1 MLGCRPGGRGLLALP
16 NPEEVLRE
24 MADVK
29 KLRPASRIIHAG
41 QRPDPLTGAVATPIY
56 QTSTFA
62 FRDTNEGAARFGGSD
77 PGYKYTRLGN
87 PTVAALEECIAELEG
102 GCGALAASTGMAAV
116 HTVYFSLLGAG
127 AHVVGTDALY
137 GASRMILEKEY
148 ARFGV
153 TGSFVD
159 TADPANVARAMRPET
174 KLVYLETPAN
184 PTLKLC
190 DVAKIAEIAHAHGAL
205 VCVDNTF
212 ATPLLQRPFELG
224 ADVVLHSMTK
234 FINGHTDVVAGI
246 VVAKDPELFARLR
259 SVHVNVGPTMD
270 PHQAWLVFRGVKTLG
285 LRLEKA
291 QANALEVARFLEAH
305 PKVSWVRY
313 PFLPSHPQ
321 HELAK
326 KQMAGGG
333 AIVSFGVKGGL
344 EAGRTLMNSV
354 KLATL
359 AVSLG
364 GIETLIEHPASMTH
378 ASVPKAERE
387 KAEISDDLVR
397 IAIGCEDALDLCDD
411 LGQALA
417 KV

>member
-1 MLGCRPGGRGLLALP
+1 MS
-16 NPEEVLRE
+16 
-24 MADVK
+24 DVK
-29 KLRPASRIIHAG
+29 NLRLASRIIHAG
-41 QRPDPLTGAVATPIY
+41 QHTCPTTGAVSTPIY

-62 FRDTNEGAARFGGSD
+62 FKDTDEGAARFGGTD

-116 HTVYFSLLGAG
+116 HTVYFTLLGAG

-148 ARFGV
+148 SRFGV

-159 TADPANVARAMRPET
+159 TSDATNVEKAMRPET
-174 KLVYLETPAN
+174 KLVYLESPAN

-190 DVAKIAEIAHAHGAL
+190 DIAAISEIAHRRGAL
-205 VCVDNTF
+205 VAVDNTF
-212 ATPLLQRPFELG
+212 ASPLLQQPFSLG
-224 ADVVLHSMTK
+224 ADVVVHSMTK

-246 VVAKDPELFARLR
+246 VVAKDPQLFARLR
-259 SVHVNVGPTMD
+259 AVHVNVGPTMD

-285 LRLEKA
+285 LRMEKA

-321 HELAK
+321 YDLARR
-326 KQMAGGG
+326 QMSGGG

-364 GIETLIEHPASMTH
+364 GLETLIEHPASMTH
-378 ASVPKAERE
+378 ASVPRAERE
-387 KAEISDDLVR
+387 KAEITDDLVR
-397 IAIGCEDALDLCDD
+397 IAVGCEDAADLCED

-417 KV
+417 KA

>member
-1 MLGCRPGGRGLLALP
+1 MS
-16 NPEEVLRE
+16 
-24 MADVK
+24 DVK

-41 QRPDPLTGAVATPIY
+41 QHVDPSTGAVSTPIY

-62 FRDTNEGAARFGGSD
+62 FKDADQGAARFGGKD

-87 PTVAALEECIAELEG
+87 PTVAALEECVAELEG

-116 HTVYFSLLGAG
+116 HTVYFALLGSG

-137 GASRMILEKEY
+137 GASRMILENEY
-148 ARFGV
+148 SRFGV

-159 TADPANVARAMRPET
+159 TSDPANVERAMRPET
-174 KLVYLETPAN
+174 KLVYLESPAN

-190 DVAKIAEIAHAHGAL
+190 DIAAISEIAHRRGAL
-205 VCVDNTF
+205 VAVDNTF
-212 ATPLLQRPFELG
+212 ATPLLQQPFALG
-224 ADVVLHSMTK
+224 ADVVVHSMTK
-234 FINGHTDVVAGI
+234 FLNGHTDVVAGV
-246 VVAKDPELFARLR
+246 VVAKEPKLYARLR
-259 SVHVNVGPTMD
+259 SVHLNVGPTMD
-270 PHQAWLVFRGVKTLG
+270 PHQAWLVFRGIKTLG

-291 QANALEVARFLEAH
+291 QANALVVARFLEAH

-313 PFLPSHPQ
+313 PWLPSHPQ
-321 HELAK
+321 FDLARR
-326 KQMAGGG
+326 QMSGGG

-344 EAGRTLMNSV
+344 DAGRTLMNSV

-364 GIETLIEHPASMTH
+364 GLETLIEHPASMTH
-378 ASVPKAERE
+378 ASIPRADRE

-397 IAIGCEDALDLCDD
+397 IAVGCEDAADLCED
-411 LGQALA
+411 LEQALA
-417 KV
+417 TE

>member
-1 MLGCRPGGRGLLALP
+1 MSDAKS
-16 NPEEVLRE
+16 LRI
-24 MADVK
+24 
-29 KLRPASRIIHAG
+29 ASRIVHAG
-41 QRPDPLTGAVATPIY
+41 QHTCPLTGAVATPIY

-62 FRDTNEGAARFGGSD
+62 FKDTDEGAARFGGTD

-87 PTVAALEECIAELEG
+87 PTVAALEECVANLEG
-102 GCGALAASTGMAAV
+102 GCGAMAASTGMAAV

-137 GASRMILEKEY
+137 GPSRMILEKEY
-148 ARFGV
+148 SRFGV
-153 TGSFVD
+153 TGTFVD
-159 TADPANVARAMRPET
+159 TSDATNVERAMRPET

-190 DVAKIAEIAHAHGAL
+190 DIATIAKMAHARGAL

-234 FINGHTDVVAGI
+234 FLNGHSDVVAGI
-246 VVAKDPELFARLR
+246 VVAKDPELYRRLR

-270 PHQAWLVFRGVKTLG
+270 PHQAWLVFRGIKTLG

-291 QANALEVARFLEAH
+291 QANALEVSRFLEAH
-305 PKVSWVRY
+305 PKVAWVRY
-313 PFLPSHPQ
+313 PYLPSHPQ

-326 KQMAGGG
+326 RQMSGGG

-344 EAGRTLMNSV
+344 EAGRTLMNSM

-364 GIETLIEHPASMTH
+364 GVETLIEHPASMTH
-378 ASVPKAERE
+378 ASVPKTERE

-397 IAIGCEDALDLCDD
+397 IAIGCEDAADLRDD
-411 LGQALA
+411 LAQALE

>member
-1 MLGCRPGGRGLLALP
+1 MS
-16 NPEEVLRE
+16 
-24 MADVK
+24 DVK
-29 KLRPASRIIHAG
+29 NLRLASRIIHAG
-41 QRPDPLTGAVATPIY
+41 QHTCPLTGAVATPIY

-62 FRDTNEGAARFGGSD
+62 FKDTDEGAARFGGTD

-87 PTVAALEECIAELEG
+87 PTVAALEECVADLEG
-102 GCGALAASTGMAAV
+102 GSGAMAASTGMAAV
-116 HTVYFSLLGAG
+116 HTVYFTLLGAG

-137 GASRMILEKEY
+137 GPSRMILEKEY
-148 ARFGV
+148 TRFGV
-153 TGSFVD
+153 TGTFVD
-159 TADPANVARAMRPET
+159 TSDASNVEKAMRPET
-174 KLVYLETPAN
+174 KLVYLESPAN

-190 DVAKIAEIAHAHGAL
+190 DIAAIAKIAHDRGAL

-212 ATPLLQRPFELG
+212 ASPLLQQPLALG

-234 FINGHTDVVAGI
+234 FLNGHSDVVAGI
-246 VVAKDPELFARLR
+246 VVAKDPELYKRLR

-270 PHQAWLVFRGVKTLG
+270 PHQAWLVFRGIKTLG
-285 LRLEKA
+285 LRIEKA
-291 QANALEVARFLEAH
+291 QANALVVARFLEAH

-321 HELAK
+321 YELARR
-326 KQMAGGG
+326 QMAGGG
-333 AIVSFGVKGGL
+333 AIISFGVNGGL
-344 EAGRTLMNSV
+344 EAGRTLMNAM

-378 ASVPKAERE
+378 ASVPKSERE
-387 KAEISDDLVR
+387 LAEISDDLVR
-397 IAIGCEDALDLCDD
+397 IAIGCEDAADLCDD
-411 LGQALA
+411 LEQALA

>member
-1 MLGCRPGGRGLLALP
+1 MS
-16 NPEEVLRE
+16 
-24 MADVK
+24 DVK
-29 KLRPASRIIHAG
+29 KLRIASRIIHSG
-41 QRPDPLTGAVATPIY
+41 QHTCPLTGAVATPIY

-62 FRDTNEGAARFGGSD
+62 FKDTDEGAARFGGTD
-77 PGYKYTRLGN
+77 PGFKYTRLGN
-87 PTVAALEECIAELEG
+87 PTVAALEECIADLEG
-102 GCGALAASTGMAAV
+102 GCGAMAASTGMAAV
-116 HTVYFSLLGAG
+116 QTVYFTLLAAG

-137 GASRMILEKEY
+137 GPSRMILEKEY
-148 ARFGV
+148 SRFGV
-153 TGSFVD
+153 TGTFVD
-159 TADPANVARAMRPET
+159 TSDVANVERAMRPET

-190 DVAKIAEIAHAHGAL
+190 DIEAIAKIAHDRGAL
-205 VCVDNTF
+205 VAVDNTF
-212 ATPLLQRPFELG
+212 ATPLLQQPFSLG

-234 FINGHTDVVAGI
+234 FLNGHSDVVAGI
-246 VVAKDPELFARLR
+246 VVAKDPALFARLR
-259 SVHVNVGPTMD
+259 SVHVNVGSTMD

-321 HELAK
+321 YDLARR
-326 KQMAGGG
+326 QMAGGG

-354 KLATL
+354 QLATL

-364 GIETLIEHPASMTH
+364 GVETLIEHPASMTH
-378 ASVPKAERE
+378 ASVPRADRE
-387 KAEISDDLVR
+387 KAEITDDLVR
-397 IAIGCEDALDLCDD
+397 IALGCEDALDLCDD
-411 LGQALA
+411 LAQALA

>member
-1 MLGCRPGGRGLLALP
+1 MS
-16 NPEEVLRE
+16 
-24 MADVK
+24 DVK
-29 KLRPASRIIHAG
+29 NLRIASRIIHAG
-41 QRPDPLTGAVATPIY
+41 QRTCPLTGAVATPIY

-62 FRDTNEGAARFGGSD
+62 FKDTDEGAARFGGTD

-87 PTVAALEECIAELEG
+87 PTVAALEECIADLEG
-102 GCGALAASTGMAAV
+102 GCGAMAASTGMAAV
-116 HTVYFSLLGAG
+116 HTVYFTLLGAG

-148 ARFGV
+148 SRFGV

-159 TADPANVARAMRPET
+159 TSDVANVEKAMRPET

-190 DVAKIAEIAHAHGAL
+190 DIAAIAKIAHDHGAL
-205 VCVDNTF
+205 VAVDNTF
-212 ATPLLQRPFELG
+212 ATPLLQQPFALG

-234 FINGHTDVVAGI
+234 FLNGHSDVVAGI
-246 VVAKDPELFARLR
+246 VVAKDPPLYARLR
-259 SVHVNVGPTMD
+259 SVHVNVGSTMD

-321 HELAK
+321 YDLARR
-326 KQMAGGG
+326 QMTGGG

-364 GIETLIEHPASMTH
+364 GVETLTSHPTSMTH
-378 ASVPKAERE
+378 ASVPEDKRAELG
-387 KAEISDDLVR
+387 ITDGLVR
-397 IAIGCEDALDLCDD
+397 ISAGIEDLADLLALSLIHI
-411 LGQALA
+411 
-417 KV
+417 

>member
-1 MLGCRPGGRGLLALP
+1 
-16 NPEEVLRE
+16 

-29 KLRPASRIIHAG
+29 KLRIASRIIHSG
-41 QRPDPLTGAVATPIY
+41 QHTCPLTGAVATPIY

-62 FRDTNEGAARFGGSD
+62 FKDTDEGAARFGGTD

-87 PTVAALEECIAELEG
+87 PTVAALEECIADLEG
-102 GCGALAASTGMAAV
+102 GCGAMAASTGMAAV
-116 HTVYFSLLGAG
+116 HTVYFTLLGAG

-148 ARFGV
+148 SRFGV

-159 TADPANVARAMRPET
+159 TSDPANVEKAMRPET

-190 DVAKIAEIAHAHGAL
+190 DIEAIVKIAHGRGAL
-205 VCVDNTF
+205 VAVDNTF
-212 ATPLLQRPFELG
+212 ATPLLQQPLALG

-234 FINGHTDVVAGI
+234 FLNGHSDVVAGI
-246 VVAKDPELFARLR
+246 VVAKDPALYARLR

-291 QANALEVARFLEAH
+291 QSNALEVAQFLEAH
-305 PKVSWVRY
+305 PKVSWIRY
-313 PFLPSHPQ
+313 PYLPSHPQ
-321 HELAK
+321 YALARR
-326 KQMAGGG
+326 QMAGGG
-333 AIVSFGVKGGL
+333 AIISFGVKGGL

-354 KLATL
+354 RLATL

-378 ASVPKAERE
+378 ASVPKADRE

-397 IAIGCEDALDLCDD
+397 IAVGCEDAADLCED
-411 LGQALA
+411 LEQALA
-417 KV
+417 RV